1 MALLPVARGP
11 YTISEEGLGRVGCV
25 ASQQMRTLV
34 GDGWGG
40 ESHPRA
46 ESKADKCRKGPS
58 LHDHSFNKDP
68 RISSGSIFKP
78 ISTGNWRAPA
88 TQIGEVG
95 GRSARLSYATR

>member
-34 GDGWGG
+34 GDGWG
-40 ESHPRA
+40 ESQPRA

-58 LHDHSFNKDP
+58 LHDHSFDKDP
-68 RISSGSIFKP
+68 KISSGSILKP
-78 ISTGNWRAPA
+78 ISTGNWRGP
-88 TQIGEVG
+88 QIGEVG
-95 GRSARLSYATR
+95 DRSARLSYATR